1 MKWLILLQNVFYLI
15 SCKFFN
21 AFIHKTT
28 LLHVMPSFSL
38 SLLPG
43 YSPNYANQSR
53 YQLIKICQ
61 TFATPTWFTI
71 ALNLRSTNS
80 TSSDHAVCQ
89 EFESE
94 FNVYIIL
101 IHIIS
106 TLPQLNWH
114 LTPIFVALCHD
125 VVFVKFHSS
134 TKIRKHKNSFYFNS
148 HFCSILIMRRR
159 IQLLFKNYSTYKFS
173 GKLSL

>member
-1 MKWLILLQNVFYLI
+1 MSSRKRLRVISSLKLL
-15 SCKFFN
+15 
-21 AFIHKTT
+21 
-28 LLHVMPSFSL
+28 VML

-114 LTPIFVALCHD
+114 LTPIFVTLCHD
-125 VVFVKFHSS
+125 VVIVNFIHRQKSGN
-134 TKIRKHKNSFYFNS
+134 TKIVFT
-148 HFCSILIMRRR
+148 LIHIFVPHWLWVR
-159 IQLLFKNYSTYKFS
+159 S
-173 GKLSL
+173 